1 MRRSAITA
9 GRTATWRISF
19 FDPSGFRRS
28 DRLIGHTAP
37 TDQERA

>member
-19 FDPSGFRRS
+19 FDPSGGRRA
-28 DRLIGHTAP
+28 DRLIGHAGP
-37 TDQERA
+37 TGKERA